1 MGEGLGRELAWGQH
15 GGEIPIII
23 PITKD
28 GTARKNSRGED
39 ERLSHQDVIEV
50 KLQEGIDQFCVY
62 GKIRF
67 SDRGVFRMSKLLAEG
82 YDYLRLELHSNRDEG
97 GGYGKVRKLKME
109 ILNMTGWEHGHL
121 YGGGYDRVEM
131 IVAQFPAY
139 RNLQVWKVSKGFS
152 DILISDIV
160 KWIHKN
166 LINQDGKSDKF
177 PYAIQTNA
185 GEDTIEAT
193 SNKMESFSIPFWS
206 PAKTLNYLKKYALA
220 GSKNAGYHCFFD
232 LDDIFHF
239 QSLQSL
245 MNKGDLHELEL
256 KDIVNESIQV
266 AQTDTQKI
274 VKEYFPDFA
283 HKEFYKIGLSGA
295 SAERFN
301 WFKKKEYTLKN
312 GYEERPLPEVNRLY
326 EKEEEINNMFG
337 FHIPTGFRGEKDRS
351 FCTALVYNQLL
362 TAVAAQAQTK
372 IQING
377 ITSDPRMKSG
387 DRVIIKNKVAG
398 LNENVEELEGRWFV
412 RGVVHVWNTKG
423 YPYRQTLALSRVG
436 KFHHELGGG
445 D

>member
-1 MGEGLGRELAWGQH
+1 MPEGLGRELAWGGH

-28 GTARKNSRGED
+28 GKGRIAEDGEE
-39 ERLSHQDVIEV
+39 ERISYQDVIEV
-50 KLQEGIDQFCVY
+50 KLQEGIDQFCVF
-62 GKIRF
+62 GRIRF
-67 SDRGVFRMSKLLAEG
+67 SDRGTFRMKKLIAEG
-82 YDYLRLELHSNRDEG
+82 YDYLRLELYSNRDEG

-109 ILNMTGWEHGHL
+109 ILNMTGWEHGHI
-121 YGGGYDRVEM
+121 YGGDYDRVEM

-139 RNLQVWKVSKGFS
+139 RNLQVWKISKGFS
-152 DILISDIV
+152 DIKLSEVV

-166 LINQDGKSDKF
+166 LINKDGE
-177 PYAIQTNA
+177 YAIKTNE
-185 GEDTIEAT
+185 GKDTIEAT
-193 SNKMESFSIPFWS
+193 KNKLESFTIPFWS
-206 PAKTLNYLKKYALA
+206 PAKVLNYLKRYALA
-220 GSKNAGYHCFFD
+220 PPEAAGYHCFFD

-239 QSLQSL
+239 QSLQSI
-245 MNKGDLHELEL
+245 MKNGDLHELEL

-312 GYEERPLPEVNRLY
+312 GYKERPLKQVNPLY

-337 FHIPTGFRGEKDRS
+337 FHIPTGYRGENDKP
-351 FCTALVYNQLL
+351 FCQALVYNQIL

-387 DRVIIKNKVAG
+387 DRIEIENKVAG
-398 LNENVEELEGRWFV
+398 IGENVEELQGKWFV

-436 KFHHELGGG
+436 KFLH
-445 D
+445 

>member
-1 MGEGLGRELAWGQH
+1 MAEDLGRELAWGQH
-15 GGEIPIII
+15 GGEIPEII
-23 PITKD
+23 PILKD
-28 GTARKNSRGED
+28 GTARVAEDGED
-39 ERLSHQDVIEV
+39 ERISHEDVVEV

-67 SDRGVFRMSKLLAEG
+67 TDRGVFRMKKLIKEG
-82 YDYLRLELHSNRDEG
+82 YDYLRLELFSNRDEG

-121 YGGGYDRVEM
+121 YGGGYDQNEM

-139 RNLQVWKVSKGFS
+139 RNLQIWKISKGFENVKLS
-152 DILISDIV
+152 DVV

-166 LINQDGKSDKF
+166 LINKDGN
-177 PYAIQTNA
+177 YAIKTNA
-185 GEDTIEAT
+185 GKETIEAT
-193 SNKMESFSIPFWS
+193 KNKLESFTIPFWN
-206 PAKTLNYLKKYALA
+206 PAKVLNYLKRYALA
-220 GSKNAGYHCFFD
+220 GSNNAGYHCFFD

-239 QSLQSL
+239 QSLQSI
-245 MNKGDLHELEL
+245 MKDGDLHQLEL
-256 KDIVNESIQV
+256 KDIVNESIQE

-301 WFKKKEYTLKN
+301 WFKKKEYTLKT
-312 GYEERPLPEVNRLY
+312 GYQARPLPNVNPLY

-337 FHIPTGFRGEKDRS
+337 FHIPTGYRGENDKE
-351 FCTALVYNQLL
+351 FCKALVYNQLL

-377 ITSDPRMKSG
+377 ITSNPRMKSG
-387 DRVIIKNKVAG
+387 DRIEIENKVAG
-398 LNENVEELEGRWFV
+398 INENVEELNGKWFV

-423 YPYRQTLALSRVG
+423 YPYRQTLALSRDG
-436 KFHHELGGG
+436 RFEK
-445 D
+445 